1 MNLRS
6 LLNKKNIS
14 LNLNIESK
22 KRLVE
27 FFANR
32 LANNYEHVH
41 EDSVLSNIYKRE
53 RIGSTY
59 IGKNIY
65 MPHCKVD
72 GLITTKIVILTLKNS
87 YHDDSVDAAIEI
99 AIGIFFPHITS
110 EIHTELLKQLAYFFK
125 KPNILEHLKQAK
137 DPDTLYKLILKDTD
151 NE

>member
-72 GLITTKIVILTLKNS
+72 GLITTKIVILTLK
-87 YHDDSVDAAIEI
+87 
-99 AIGIFFPHITS
+99 
-110 EIHTELLKQLAYFFK
+110 K
-125 KPNILEHLKQAK
+125 
-137 DPDTLYKLILKDTD
+137 
-151 NE
+151 